1 MKYKLICSDLDDTLI
16 GSDGKFEKGLKDA
29 IKEYEE
35 RGGKFCIVT
44 GRMTSGAM
52 PVCKELGLKGELAT
66 FQGAVISDIESGEIY
81 SATVIPC
88 EKAAEI
94 GEYIEETGFY
104 YQTYAGEKFYTEKAN
119 EFTELYGK
127 LSRADYE
134 ETGEKLSEYIKRKRI
149 NPPKILLMDKPEKI
163 PETVEK
169 LRKRFGKEFLINTSK
184 PFIIEIIPHGINKGL
199 AVKYI
204 AERNG
209 IRREETICIGD
220 SENDL
225 TMLEYGGLSVCVGS
239 GSETAKNAATV
250 IAPGCDDDA
259 VTWVINTYG
268 K

>member
-16 GSDGKFEKGLKDA
+16 GSDGKFGKGLKDA

-44 GRMTSGAM
+44 GRMTSGAL

-94 GEYIEETGFY
+94 GEFIEELGFY

-134 ETGEKLSEYIKRKRI
+134 ETGEKLSEYIIRKRI
-149 NPPKILLMDKPEKI
+149 NPPKILSNRDHVDGRRSISTPS
-163 PETVEK
+163 
-169 LRKRFGKEFLINTSK
+169 LRLCQRFNIS
-184 PFIIEIIPHGINKGL
+184 
-199 AVKYI
+199 
-204 AERNG
+204 
-209 IRREETICIGD
+209 
-220 SENDL
+220 S
-225 TMLEYGGLSVCVGS
+225 LS
-239 GSETAKNAATV
+239 
-250 IAPGCDDDA
+250 
-259 VTWVINTYG
+259 
-268 K
+268 